1 MGFFSQLKKGLKNQ
15 MASQMPVLKPGMTVD
30 RTQPQ
35 QSRFAPQVPK
45 QPSIPAVLNRPSA
58 PILNKEGIT
67 SLPQENLNLDFLKRL
82 PKNMMPNL
90 DFSSLPK
97 VSQDPLNIPEGFG
110 VEQDRNTG
118 QYYYLQQL
126 TPEQKAENRIPER
139 REISYDTPNMMDNMQ
154 FSPQFGGMVPGYAD
168 GVGPAEKQKQESIG
182 RRSRRGPPLSAFQG
196 LPSIPGLFSNDKLSE
211 RRSREDMGKF
221 LNTPNQQMFG
231 LENQIQ
237 RFYNIYEMAVRNNN
251 QEMADFAQ
259 EKIDN
264 LTNQKINIGAEQG
277 DRQRRE
283 DINRPPPLNL
293 DIPELFGEGGE
304 ASSFPDLS
312 GDGKTTFKDVLI
324 GRGVDFK
331 AAGGETV
338 LTAPRLP
345 ARSKGSSD
353 ADRFFASYVSNPI
366 EDESF
371 RRSSIQDEL
380 LALLEESEGNLS
392 NQDLMMI
399 QNMLDQGNN
408 QPYQMV

>member
-15 MASQMPVLKPGMTVD
+15 MASQMPVLK
-30 RTQPQ
+30 Q
-35 QSRFAPQVPK
+35 
-45 QPSIPAVLNRPSA
+45 
-58 PILNKEGIT
+58 GIT

-97 VSQDPLNIPEGFG
+97 VSQDPLNIPKGFG

-237 RFYNIYEMAVRNNN
+237 RFYNIYEMAVRNN
-251 QEMADFAQ
+251 
-259 EKIDN
+259 
-264 LTNQKINIGAEQG
+264 
-277 DRQRRE
+277 R
-283 DINRPPPLNL
+283 
-293 DIPELFGEGGE
+293 
-304 ASSFPDLS
+304 S
-312 GDGKTTFKDVLI
+312 GN
-324 GRGVDFK
+324 GRFCSRK
-331 AAGGETV
+331 
-338 LTAPRLP
+338 
-345 ARSKGSSD
+345 
-353 ADRFFASYVSNPI
+353 N
-366 EDESF
+366 
-371 RRSSIQDEL
+371 
-380 LALLEESEGNLS
+380 
-392 NQDLMMI
+392 
-399 QNMLDQGNN
+399 
-408 QPYQMV
+408 